1 MSSNKETRLLM
12 ETWRKFMNE
21 SKFSELSDY
30 EKNRGMQIYDA
41 LMDPVNVE
49 LRDEV
54 FQLIDQSYSYI
65 GGNASIRKPDDL
77 ADSWNNDY
85 TTFIAWDIDADPE
98 PDVIRGLKPKAGK
111 KKLAITAT
119 DGSPEAASFSG
130 EDTASRLSDG
140 SHYAEMSGRAATA
153 QMKRGTPAVT
163 DEMMVRSLLPGKEIT
178 WFGVHPSQYEGDD
191 PVLQSMAS
199 QFTDAGS
206 QIEAKKAMQYGPNG
220 EYDGWYVRSLGGSP
234 HAKLIFGA
242 V

>member
-1 MSSNKETRLLM
+1 
-12 ETWRKFMNE
+12 
-21 SKFSELSDY
+21 
-30 EKNRGMQIYDA
+30 
-41 LMDPVNVE
+41 
-49 LRDEV
+49 
-54 FQLIDQSYSYI
+54 
-65 GGNASIRKPDDL
+65 
-77 ADSWNNDY
+77 
-85 TTFIAWDIDADPE
+85 
-98 PDVIRGLKPKAGK
+98 
-111 KKLAITAT
+111 
-119 DGSPEAASFSG
+119 
-130 EDTASRLSDG
+130 
-140 SHYAEMSGRAATA
+140 MSGRAATA